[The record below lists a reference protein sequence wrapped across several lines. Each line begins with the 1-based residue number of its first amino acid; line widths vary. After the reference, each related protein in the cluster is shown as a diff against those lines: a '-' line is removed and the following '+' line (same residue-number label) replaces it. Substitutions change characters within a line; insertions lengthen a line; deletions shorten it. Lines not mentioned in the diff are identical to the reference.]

1 LVFYEHLIQQCIVF
15 HNKSE
20 FNMFKLYNLYN
31 IGVDVCI
38 QRTKVQKN
46 IGFTTDKIAEMIKKN
61 LWVLIL
67 L

>member
-1 LVFYEHLIQQCIVF
+1 
-15 HNKSE
+15 
-20 FNMFKLYNLYN
+20 MFKLYNLYN